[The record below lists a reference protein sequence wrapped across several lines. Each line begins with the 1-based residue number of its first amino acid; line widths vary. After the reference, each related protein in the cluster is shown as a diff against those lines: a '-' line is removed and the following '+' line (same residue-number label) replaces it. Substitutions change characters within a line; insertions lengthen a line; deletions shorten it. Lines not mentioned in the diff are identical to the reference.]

1 MRLLQSPHLND
12 FPQVCLQGLTPQR
25 TAPADVT
32 SNDDT
37 PKDETTDRIME
48 FVLRSSG
55 LRRTPSL
62 SLSTLTSLSLSAQ
75 VRQPYEDFSNMLR
88 GMTSLRQLTLVNS
101 LPWTIPGAIPDFI
114 GCKSERLPRAASP
127 TYYDGAWPLAGT
139 RPLAVHPEPSKPWPM
154 FETTDSRD
162 ASLHEAVSHFHREL
176 ASWWHPV
183 SPLVMPSTLRELTV
197 HDHGFRC
204 TQFFAIVAC
213 QLAQLE
219 IKCVTDGFDPIPLFR
234 ESARLLHPL
243 LREGAL
249 RELVVCS
256 ESDKLVVQC
265 ACSALPYCDSPI
277 ADSIVQPALSIALD
291 FSADDGLPPVAIY
304 EDIITTGVKALPL
317 GSVCRMLVD
326 FHADF
331 RGAWFAGFF
340 SCLGFLQSITLR
352 RHAIDGFLQT
362 HLWMAY
368 NDPAA
373 AMVPFRSLKTVFAE
387 WDTRWPQVRSDADRI
402 LRYLNAGGVYLLFC
416 NVGGHAEGF
425 VRGP

>member
-1 MRLLQSPHLND
+1 MRLLQSLHLND
-12 FPQVCLQGLTPQR
+12 FPQVCVQGTGLTPQR
-25 TAPADVT
+25 RAPADAT
-32 SNDDT
+32 SKDDGA
-37 PKDETTDRIME
+37 KDETADRIME
-48 FVLRSSG
+48 FLLKASG
-55 LRRTPSL
+55 LQRAPSL
-62 SLSTLTSLSLSAQ
+62 SLSTLTSLSLSTQ

-88 GMTSLRQLTLVNS
+88 GMTSLKQLTLVNS
-101 LPWTIPGAIPDFI
+101 LPWTIPGAVPDFI

-127 TYYDGAWPLAGT
+127 TCYAGAWPLAGT
-139 RPLAVHPEPSKPWPM
+139 NPPALHAEPVKTWPM
-154 FETTDSRD
+154 FD
-162 ASLHEAVSHFHREL
+162 
-176 ASWWHPV
+176 PV

-213 QLAQLE
+213 QLTRLE

-234 ESARLLHPL
+234 ESARLLHPR

-249 RELVVCS
+249 RELAVCS
-256 ESDKLVVQC
+256 ERDTLVVQC
-265 ACSALPYCDSPI
+265 ACSAPAYCDSPI
-277 ADSIVQPALSIALD
+277 ADSIVHPALSIALD
-291 FSADDGLPPVAIY
+291 FSADDGLPPLAVY
-304 EDIITTGVKALPL
+304 EDIITAGVNALPL
-317 GSVCRMLVD
+317 GAVCRMLVD

-340 SCLGFLQSITLR
+340 SCLGSLQSITLR

-387 WDTRWPQVRSDADRI
+387 WDTRWPQVRADADRI

-416 NVGGHAEGF
+416 NVGGHADGF
-425 VRGP
+425 VRGL

>member
-12 FPQVCLQGLTPQR
+12 FPQVCVQGTGLAPQR
-25 TAPADVT
+25 TAPVDAT
-32 SNDDT
+32 SKDDA
-37 PKDETTDRIME
+37 PKEETADRIME
-48 FVLRSSG
+48 FLLRSSG
-55 LRRTPSL
+55 LTRAPSL
-62 SLSTLTSLSLSAQ
+62 SLSTLTSLSLSTQ
-75 VRQPYEDFSNMLR
+75 VRQPYEDFSSMLR
-88 GMTSLRQLTLVNS
+88 GMTSLRQLKLVNS
-101 LPWTIPGAIPDFI
+101 LPWTIPGAVPDFI

-127 TYYDGAWPLAGT
+127 TCYDGAWPLAGT
-139 RPLAVHPEPSKPWPM
+139 RPPAHHAGPVKTWPM

-162 ASLHEAVSHFHREL
+162 HSSHEAVSHFR
-176 ASWWHPV
+176 WHEPPV

-197 HDHGFRC
+197 HDRGFRC
-204 TQFFAIVAC
+204 TQFFAILAC
-213 QLAQLE
+213 QLTHLE

-234 ESARLLHPL
+234 ESARLLHPR

-249 RELVVCS
+249 RELAVCS
-256 ESDKLVVQC
+256 ERDTLVVQC
-265 ACSALPYCDSPI
+265 ACSAPAYCDSPI

-291 FSADDGLPPVAIY
+291 FSADDGLPPLAIY
-304 EDIITTGVKALPL
+304 EDVITAGVNALPL
-317 GSVCRMLVD
+317 GAVCRMLVD

-340 SCLGFLQSITLR
+340 SCLGSLQSITLR
-352 RHAIDGFLQT
+352 RQAFDGFLQT

-373 AMVPFRSLKTVFAE
+373 AMVPFRSLKSVFAE
-387 WDTRWPQVRSDADRI
+387 WDTRWPQVRADADRI

-425 VRGP
+425 VRGL